1 MKILHIWSQQQCFW
15 ICKTVWEVSLKS
27 LLRNSK
33 TSRCF
38 PFKCDSFCD
47 CFRKQFFLKS
57 PFMIFKMS
65 FLKKNPK
72 KTLQIRS
79 VNCGGKYTF
88 SPHIY
93 SRLLK
98 RLKTL
103 KSLSSRF
110 GSLTVDLTGQFGSS
124 FGDFFF
130 LLLSAVISCLTLVIY
145 GYFALLWSCHAS
157 LWSYCILLWLFEAI

>member
-15 ICKTVWEVSLKS
+15 ICRTVWEVSLKS

-47 CFRKQFFLKS
+47 CFRKQFFFKS

-65 FLKKNPK
+65 FLK
-72 KTLQIRS
+72 TS
-79 VNCGGKYTF
+79 KYNE
-88 SPHIY
+88 
-93 SRLLK
+93 
-98 RLKTL
+98 
-103 KSLSSRF
+103 
-110 GSLTVDLTGQFGSS
+110 LTVVENIHSPPWKHWNPSAPDLGPWLLTWQVNLGPVLVI
-124 FGDFFF
+124 FF
-130 LLLSAVISCLTLVIY
+130 LLLSAVISCMTLVIY

-157 LWSYCILLWLFEAI
+157 LWSCCILLWLFEAI

>member
-65 FLKKNPK
+65 FLKKK
-72 KTLQIRS
+72 KPS
-79 VNCGGKYTF
+79 KYDQ
-88 SPHIY
+88 
-93 SRLLK
+93 
-98 RLKTL
+98 
-103 KSLSSRF
+103 
-110 GSLTVDLTGQFGSS
+110 LTVVENIHFPPTFILDFLKDWKHWNLSAPDLGPWLLTWQVNLGPVLVI
-124 FGDFFF
+124 FFF